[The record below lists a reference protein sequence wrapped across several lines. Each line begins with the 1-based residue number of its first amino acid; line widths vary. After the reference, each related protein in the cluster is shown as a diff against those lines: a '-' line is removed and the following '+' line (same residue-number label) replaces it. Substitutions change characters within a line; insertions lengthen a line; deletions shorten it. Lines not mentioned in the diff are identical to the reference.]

1 MKKLFLTLGLL
12 IAFWD
17 AQAQVAVNISG
28 QIDNLNAAESI
39 YMGIDGRLFP
49 LNPPA
54 DGTFSVDVNI
64 SQHPSFFYLAHIPKS
79 GKIEQKTP
87 LIWFESDSVQITKDW
102 SDQSYQ
108 MQGLLPFQANSEK
121 IEALKGN
128 EQFDFI
134 LANPINLPGLYFVEK
149 QKEKIGIPDLE
160 RFTQLIKEDHR
171 NSAYVK
177 RIESYIAA
185 KKRDTIKVGS
195 KVADFTLPDKDGN
208 QVSVIQP
215 NNKTTLIALFSS
227 GCAYSV
233 ASIDIL
239 EKVAAM
245 NNDKIEMITI
255 WEDSS
260 REIWLNTHKDEKEK
274 ISWTNLWDEFGFA
287 STYLN
292 RKMWP
297 TFYVINAEG
306 ELTDIIKG
314 YSQKTSNRL
323 KALVE

>member
-1 MKKLFLTLGLL
+1 MKKLFLTFILL
-12 IAFWD
+12 IAFCQ
-17 AQAQVAVNISG
+17 AQAQIAVNISG
-28 QIDNLNAAESI
+28 KIDNLNAAESI
-39 YMGIDGRLFP
+39 YLGIDGRLFP

-54 DGTFSVDVNI
+54 DGTFSLDI
-64 SQHPSFFYLAHIPKS
+64 SISEIPSSFYLAHIPKS

-108 MQGLLPFQANSEK
+108 MQGLLPFQATSEK
-121 IEALKGN
+121 IEALEGK
-128 EQFDFI
+128 EQFEFI
-134 LANPINLPGLYFVEK
+134 LANTLEYPSLYFAEK
-149 QKEKIGIPDLE
+149 QKENTDIADLE
-160 RFTQLIKEDHR
+160 RFTQLVKEEQR
-171 NSAYVK
+171 NSSYYK
-177 RIESYIAA
+177 RIENYIAA
-185 KKRDTIKVGS
+185 KIRDEIKIGG
-195 KVADFTLPDKDGN
+195 KVEDFSLPSKDGK
-208 QVSVIQP
+208 QVSVINS

-233 ASIDIL
+233 ASIGIL

-245 NNDKIEMITI
+245 NNGKIEMITI

-260 REIWLNTHKDEKEK
+260 QEIWLNTQKEEKEK
-274 ISWTNLWDEFGFA
+274 ITWTNLWDEFGFA

-306 ELTDIIKG
+306 ELEEIIRG

-323 KALVE
+323 KELVE

>member
-12 IAFWD
+12 FAFWD

-28 QIDNLNAAESI
+28 KIDNLNAAESI
-39 YMGIDGRLFP
+39 YIGIDGRLFP

-64 SQHPSFFYLAHIPKS
+64 SQYPSFFYLAHITKG

-87 LIWFESDSVQITKDW
+87 LIWFEGDSVQISKDW

-121 IEALKGN
+121 IEALKGKD
-128 EQFDFI
+128 QFDFI

-149 QKEKIGIPDLE
+149 QKENTDIADLE
-160 RFTQLIKEDHR
+160 RFTLLVKEEHR

-185 KKRDTIKVGS
+185 KKLDNIKIGS
-195 KVADFTLPDKDGN
+195 KVEDFTLPDKDGN

-233 ASIDIL
+233 ASIGIL
-239 EKVAAM
+239 EKVADL
-245 NNDKIEMITI
+245 NNDKIEIITI
-255 WEDSS
+255 WDDSS
-260 REIWLNTHKDEKEK
+260 QEIWLNTHKDEKEK

-306 ELTDIIKG
+306 ELTDIING
-314 YSQKTSNRL
+314 YSKKTANTL
-323 KALVE
+323 KELVE

>member
-1 MKKLFLTLGLL
+1 MKKLFLTFILL
-12 IAFWD
+12 IAFCQ
-17 AQAQVAVNISG
+17 AQAQIAVNISG
-28 QIDNLNAAESI
+28 KIENLNTTESI
-39 YMGIDGRLFP
+39 YLGIDGRLFP

-54 DGTFSVDVNI
+54 DGTFSLDI
-64 SQHPSFFYLAHIPKS
+64 SISEIPSSFYLAHIPKS

-108 MQGLLPFQANSEK
+108 MQGLLPFQATSEK
-121 IEALKGN
+121 IEALEGK
-128 EQFDFI
+128 EQFEFI
-134 LANPINLPGLYFVEK
+134 LANTLEYPSLYFAEK
-149 QKEKIGIPDLE
+149 QKENTDIADLE
-160 RFTQLIKEDHR
+160 RFTQLVKEEQR
-171 NSAYVK
+171 NSSYYK
-177 RIESYIAA
+177 RIENYIAA
-185 KKRDTIKVGS
+185 KKRDEIKIGG
-195 KVADFTLPDKDGN
+195 KVEDFSLPSKDGK
-208 QVSVIQP
+208 QVSVINS

-233 ASIDIL
+233 ASIGIL

-245 NNDKIEMITI
+245 NNGKIEMITI

-260 REIWLNTHKDEKEK
+260 QEIWLNTQKEEKEK
-274 ISWTNLWDEFGFA
+274 ITWTNLWDEYGFA

-297 TFYVINAEG
+297 TFFVINAEG
-306 ELTDIIKG
+306 ELEEILRG

-323 KALVE
+323 KELVE

>member
-1 MKKLFLTLGLL
+1 MKKLFLTFILL
-12 IAFWD
+12 IAFCQ
-17 AQAQVAVNISG
+17 AQAQIAVNISG
-28 QIDNLNAAESI
+28 KIENLNTTESI
-39 YMGIDGRLFP
+39 YLGIDGRLFP

-54 DGTFSVDVNI
+54 DGTFSLDI
-64 SQHPSFFYLAHIPKS
+64 SISEIPSSFYLAHIPKS

-108 MQGLLPFQANSEK
+108 MQGLLPFQATSEK
-121 IEALKGN
+121 IEALEGK
-128 EQFDFI
+128 EQFEFI
-134 LANPINLPGLYFVEK
+134 LANTLEYPSLYFAEK
-149 QKEKIGIPDLE
+149 QKENTDIADLE
-160 RFTQLIKEDHR
+160 RFTQLVKEEQR
-171 NSAYVK
+171 NSSYYK
-177 RIESYIAA
+177 RIENYIAA
-185 KKRDTIKVGS
+185 KKRDEIKIGG
-195 KVADFTLPDKDGN
+195 KVEDFTLPDKEGN
-208 QVSVIQP
+208 QVSVINS

-233 ASIDIL
+233 ASIGIL

-245 NNDKIEMITI
+245 NNGKIEMITI

-260 REIWLNTHKDEKEK
+260 QEIWLNTQKEEKEK
-274 ISWTNLWDEFGFA
+274 ITWTNLWDEYGFA

-306 ELTDIIKG
+306 ELEEIIRG

-323 KALVE
+323 KELVE

>member
-28 QIDNLNAAESI
+28 KIDNLNSAESI
-39 YMGIDGRLFP
+39 YLGIDGRLFP

-64 SQHPSFFYLAHIPKS
+64 SQSPSFFYLAHIPKN

-87 LIWFESDSVQITKDW
+87 LIWFERDSVQITKYW

-121 IEALKGN
+121 IEAMEEN

-134 LANPINLPGLYFVEK
+134 LANPINLPSLYFAEK

-160 RFTQLIKEDHR
+160 RFTQLVKEEQR
-171 NSAYVK
+171 NSPYFK
-177 RIESYIAA
+177 RIENYIAA
-185 KKRDTIKVGS
+185 KKRDEIKIGS
-195 KVADFTLPDKDGN
+195 KVEDFPLPRKDGK
-208 QVSVIQP
+208 QVSVINS
-215 NNKTTLIALFSS
+215 NNKTTLISLFSS

-233 ASIDIL
+233 ASIGIL
-239 EKVAAM
+239 EKVADL
-245 NNDKIEMITI
+245 NNDKIEIITI
-255 WEDSS
+255 WDDSNK
-260 REIWLNTHKDEKEK
+260 EMWLNTHKDEKEK

-306 ELTDIIKG
+306 ELVDIIRG

>member
-1 MKKLFLTLGLL
+1 MKKVFLTLNLL
-12 IAFWD
+12 LTVWWAK
-17 AQAQVAVNISG
+17 AQVVANISG
-28 QIDNLNAAESI
+28 QIDNLNAEETI
-39 YMGIDGRLFP
+39 YLGVDGRLFP
-49 LNPPA
+49 LKLPA
-54 DGTFSVDVNI
+54 DGTFSFDVSI
-64 SQHPSFFYLAHIPKS
+64 SEIPSSFYLAHIPKS

-87 LIWFESDSVQITKDW
+87 LIWFDSDSIQITKDW
-102 SDQSYQ
+102 ADQSYQ
-108 MQGLLPFQANSEK
+108 MQGLLPFQATSEK
-121 IEALKGN
+121 IEALNGKD
-128 EQFDFI
+128 QFEFI
-134 LANPINLPGLYFVEK
+134 LANPIDIPSLYFAER
-149 QKEKIGIPDLE
+149 QKENTDIADLE
-160 RFTQLIKEDHR
+160 RFTQLVKEEHR

-185 KKRDTIKVGS
+185 KKRNPVKIGS
-195 KVADFTLPDKDGN
+195 KVENFTLPDKESN
-208 QVSVIQP
+208 QVSVISP

-227 GCAYSV
+227 GCAFSV
-233 ASIDIL
+233 ASIGML

-274 ISWTNLWDEFGFA
+274 ITWTNLWDEFDFA
-287 STYLN
+287 STYMGK
-292 RKMWP
+292 KMWP

-306 ELTDIIKG
+306 ELEDIIRG